1 MLYATRNAHLCRW
14 RESAVEWNQVLDT
27 PRWRCP
33 YPGMQSPAEAEAAL
47 AAPCS
52 GRHGALHTP
61 GEGGISYMICYDVP
75 ESGVPEGYHRPAVP
89 AVTLAVLPTRKD
101 SPREQGSRFRA
112 SGSALSQN
120 GSRPP
125 AMNEPSALNLGCTS
139 ASMVTSTTTVLE
151 SGYVLLGSNR
161 PIEALNVD

>member
-1 MLYATRNAHLCRW
+1 MLYAARNAHLCRW
-14 RESAVEWNQVLDT
+14 RESAVEWNQVFDT

-101 SPREQGSRFRA
+101 SPREQVQGLWKRT
-112 SGSALSQN
+112 LSEWF
-120 GSRPP
+120 P
-125 AMNEPSALNLGCTS
+125 T
-139 ASMVTSTTTVLE
+139 
-151 SGYVLLGSNR
+151 SGYERAECPELGMYFGIDGNKHNYCAGIWIR
-161 PIEALNVD
+161 VARQ